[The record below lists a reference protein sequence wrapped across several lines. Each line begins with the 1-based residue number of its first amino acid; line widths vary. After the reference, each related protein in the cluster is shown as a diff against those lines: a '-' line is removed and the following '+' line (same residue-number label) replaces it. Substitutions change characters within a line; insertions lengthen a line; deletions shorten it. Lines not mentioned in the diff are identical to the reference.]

1 MKTAN
6 LIPQALASLLLLLPL
21 PLSLCVAV
29 LAPSLALAQAGD
41 DPPLNILDRVGIDQQ
56 LDEQVPPDLAFHDE
70 TGATVHL
77 GDYFNSQRP
86 VILVLAYYRCP
97 MLCTEVL
104 NGLVDSLQKINLDMG
119 RQYRVVTVSFDP
131 KDSPELA
138 AQKKAT
144 YAKSYDRA
152 GTEDGWHFL
161 TGDQE
166 AIQQLARAVGFRY
179 VYDAATD
186 QYAHGSGIM
195 VLTPQGKLSR
205 VLFRHRVS
213 GARSAAGAGRIF
225 GGKNRHAGRST
236 TAVVLPLRSGDG
248 QIYGFGHVAGAV
260 GRRCDHVGVVFV
272 HRRGWYRD
280 WKTGRKQMAATK

>member
-1 MKTAN
+1 MKTTN
-6 LIPQALASLLLLLPL
+6 LIPQALAPLLLLLPL

-29 LAPSLALAQAGD
+29 LVPSLALAQAGN
-41 DPPLNILDRVGIDQQ
+41 DPPLNIFDLVGIDQH

-152 GTEDGWHFL
+152 GTENGWHFL

-186 QYAHGSGIM
+186 QYAHSSGIM

-205 VLFRHRVS
+205 YFF
-213 GARSAAGAGRIF
+213 GIEYPARDLRLALVESSA
-225 GGKNRHAGRST
+225 GKIGTPVDQLLLLCYHYDPATGKY
-236 TAVVLPLRSGDG
+236 TASAMRLVRL
-248 QIYGFGHVAGAV
+248 
-260 GRRCDHVGVVFV
+260 CGVVTMLALFLFIG
-272 HRRGWYRD
+272 RGWYRD
-280 WKTGRKQMAATK
+280 WKTSRKQMAAVQ

>member
-1 MKTAN
+1 MKTTN
-6 LIPQALASLLLLLPL
+6 LIPQALAPLLLLLPL

-29 LAPSLALAQAGD
+29 IVPSLALAQAGN
-41 DPPLNILDRVGIDQQ
+41 DPPLNIFDLVGIDQH

-166 AIQQLARAVGFRY
+166 AIQQLTRAVGFRY

-186 QYAHGSGIM
+186 QYAHSSGIM

-205 VLFRHRVS
+205 YFF
-213 GARSAAGAGRIF
+213 GIEYPARDLRLALVESSA
-225 GGKNRHAGRST
+225 GKIGTPVDQLLLLCYHYDPATGKY
-236 TAVVLPLRSGDG
+236 TASAMRLVRL
-248 QIYGFGHVAGAV
+248 
-260 GRRCDHVGVVFV
+260 CGVVTMLALFLFIG
-272 HRRGWYRD
+272 RGWYRD
-280 WKTGRKQMAATK
+280 WKTSRKQMAAVQ